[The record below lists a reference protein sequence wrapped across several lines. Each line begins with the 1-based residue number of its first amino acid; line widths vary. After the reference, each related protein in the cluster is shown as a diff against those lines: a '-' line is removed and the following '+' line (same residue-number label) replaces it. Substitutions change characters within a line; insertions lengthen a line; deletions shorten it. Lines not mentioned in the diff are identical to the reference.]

1 MAEAFDIKSCKN
13 DYDSFLSCKY
23 SPTFAWMFTKFIDK
37 TEYYDVIQWYQV
49 AFPDSATMS

>member
-13 DYDSFLSCKY
+13 DYGSFLSCKY